1 MVTLAKWKLDKTM
14 VIWGVAFGIA
24 ATLSGMFVL
33 SALEGG
39 FVAEGFFLL
48 VISWIFY
55 IVLVARILR
64 RLKEGRKKDDF

>member
-1 MVTLAKWKLDKTM
+1 MVTLANWKLDKTM

-24 ATLSGMFVL
+24 ATLSGMFIL

-55 IVLVARILR
+55 ITLIARILK
-64 RLKEGRKKDDF
+64 RLKEGRQRDDF

>member
-1 MVTLAKWKLDKTM
+1 MTKWKLNKTM

-24 ATLSGMFVL
+24 ATLSGTFIL
-33 SALEGG
+33 QALEGG

-55 IVLVARILR
+55 VVLIARILQ
-64 RLKEGRKKDDF
+64 RLRGKGRQDDGF